1 MERNLLFRKLN
12 TISVSQFRYAAA
24 GADCASAS
32 QPFVDFTASQW
43 RSVWQQQRL
52 TGIISQQ
59 ASLVGAEVK
68 VHSQVFQYLPNLSHD
83 IRLLSVIHKQG
94 GDKIS
99 GPEMFA
105 VSASLEELSAWL
117 QCHLKGV
124 AHARTELAEALQGL
138 FHHDLTD
145 LKDIRAQP
153 EERLSAIYAH
163 VTVEHICELPQEPP
177 KHSLTKISFCEKGCS
192 GCRSRGLAERKGPR
206 EIARRIKLGRN
217 LWMGCFRHRA
227 AKGFRRLSTSSVFFE
242 HEGHVRRS
250 YAGSASCQGP
260 AACLLSRRGFG
271 VKPGSDPCYVQ

>member
-52 TGIISQQ
+52 KGIISQQ
-59 ASLVGAEVK
+59 ASLVGAKVK
-68 VHSQVFQYLPNLSHD
+68 VHSEVFQYLPNLSHD

-99 GPEMFA
+99 GPEVFA
-105 VSASLEELSAWL
+105 VAAFLEELSAWL
-117 QCHLKGV
+117 QCHLKRV

-138 FHHDLTD
+138 FHRDLTD
-145 LKDIRAQP
+145 LKDIRARP

-163 VTVEHICELPQEPP
+163 VTVEYICELPQEPP
-177 KHSLTKISFCEKGCS
+177 KHSFTKISF
-192 GCRSRGLAERKGPR
+192 
-206 EIARRIKLGRN
+206 
-217 LWMGCFRHRA
+217 
-227 AKGFRRLSTSSVFFE
+227 
-242 HEGHVRRS
+242 
-250 YAGSASCQGP
+250 
-260 AACLLSRRGFG
+260 
-271 VKPGSDPCYVQ
+271 